1 MKLEKHYT
9 DRRGM
14 VIFSD
19 DELKMFE
26 KANPTL
32 NAIMR
37 YVNKSGILH
46 PHKFTICSKTNKG
59 VTYCGNCPIKYL
71 FGLEYTNC
79 VCSCSMCS
87 MSDGCTCCAERT
99 YLEMIG
105 KKDKFDYTTL
115 SKEERIERVEKVFV
129 PRFSIKVV

>member
-1 MKLEKHYT
+1 MKLGEYYT

-32 NAIMR
+32 NTIMD
-37 YVNKSGILH
+37 YVNKSGILR
-46 PHKFTICSKTNKG
+46 PHEFTICSKTNPS
-59 VTYCGNCPIKYL
+59 TSYCGNCPIKHL
-71 FGLEYTNC
+71 FGLEYSHR
-79 VCSCSMCS
+79 VCEVSTCCI
-87 MSDGCTCCAERT
+87 SDKLTCCAERT

-105 KKDKFDYTTL
+105 EQDNFDYTVL
-115 SKEERIERVEKVFV
+115 SKEERIKRVEKVFI

>member
-1 MKLEKHYT
+1 MKLGENYT

-32 NAIMR
+32 NAIMG
-37 YVNKSGILH
+37 YVNNSGILR
-46 PHKFTICSKTNKG
+46 PHKFTICSKTNRYA
-59 VTYCGNCPIKYL
+59 TYCGNCPIKYL
-71 FGLEYTNC
+71 FGLEYSTR
-79 VCSCSMCS
+79 VCKVSTCSIC
-87 MSDGCTCCAERT
+87 DELACCAERT

-105 KKDKFDYTTL
+105 KKDMFDYTTL
-115 SKEERIERVEKVFV
+115 SKEERIERVEKVFI

>member
-1 MKLEKHYT
+1 MKLGKYYT

-32 NAIMR
+32 NAIMG
-37 YVNKSGILH
+37 YVNKSGILY
-46 PHKFTICSKTNKG
+46 PHEFTICSRTNRG

-71 FGLEYTNC
+71 FGLEYTNH
-79 VCSCSMCS
+79 VCSCSMCHMTGVS
-87 MSDGCTCCAERT
+87 TCCAERT
-99 YLEMIG
+99 YLEMIS
-105 KKDKFDYTTL
+105 KQDMLDYTAL
-115 SKEERIERVEKVFV
+115 SSEERIERVEKVLI
-129 PRFSIKVV
+129 PRFSVKVV

>member
-1 MKLEKHYT
+1 MKLEKKYT
-9 DRRGM
+9 NRRGM

-37 YVNKSGILH
+37 YVNKSGILR
-46 PHKFTICSKTNKG
+46 PHEFTVCSKTNPL
-59 VTYCGNCPIKYL
+59 TSYCDNCPIKYL
-71 FGLEYTNC
+71 FGLEYSDR
-79 VCSCSMCS
+79 VCNCSMCS

-105 KKDKFDYTTL
+105 KQAKFDYTTL
-115 SKEERIERVEKVFV
+115 SKEERIERVEKVFI
-129 PRFSIKVV
+129 PRLSIKVV

>member
-1 MKLEKHYT
+1 MKLEENYT
-9 DRRGM
+9 ERRGM

-37 YVNKSGILH
+37 YVNKSGILR
-46 PHKFTICSKTNKG
+46 PHGFTICSKTNPL
-59 VTYCGNCPIKYL
+59 TSYCGNCPIKYL
-71 FGLEYTNC
+71 FGVEHSIR
-79 VCSCSMCS
+79 VCKVSTCAI
-87 MSDGCTCCAERT
+87 SDKLACCAERT

-105 KKDKFDYTTL
+105 KKDMFDYTTL
-115 SKEERIERVEKVFV
+115 SKEERIERVEKVFI
-129 PRFSIKVV
+129 PRCSIEVV

>member
-1 MKLEKHYT
+1 MKLGKNYT

-19 DELKMFE
+19 SELKMFE

-37 YVNKSGILH
+37 YVNESGILR
-46 PHKFTICSKTNKG
+46 PHEFTICSKTNKN

-71 FGLEYTNC
+71 FGLECTNH
-79 VCSCSMCS
+79 VCNCSMCG
-87 MSDGCTCCAERT
+87 MSDVFTCCAERT

-105 KKDKFDYTTL
+105 KKDMFDYTTL
-115 SKEERIERVEKVFV
+115 SKEERIERVEKVFI

>member
-1 MKLEKHYT
+1 MKLEKNYT
-9 DRRGM
+9 DRLGM

-37 YVNKSGILH
+37 YVNQSGILR
-46 PHKFTICSKTNKG
+46 PHEFTICSKTNNY

-71 FGLEYTNC
+71 FGLEYAER
-79 VCSCSMCS
+79 VCTFSMCHIVS
-87 MSDGCTCCAERT
+87 ESTCCAEKT
-99 YLEMIG
+99 YLEIIG
-105 KKDKFDYTTL
+105 KKDNFDYTSL
-115 SKEERIERVEKVFV
+115 SKEERIERVEKIFI

>member
-1 MKLEKHYT
+1 MKLEKNYT

-14 VIFSD
+14 IIFSD

-37 YVNKSGILH
+37 YVNKSGILR
-46 PHKFTICSKTNKG
+46 PHEFTVCSRTNPL
-59 VTYCGNCPIKYL
+59 TSYCGNCPIKYL
-71 FGLEYTNC
+71 FGLEYNIR
-79 VCSCSMCS
+79 VCKVSTCFI
-87 MSDGCTCCAERT
+87 SDKLTCCAERT

-105 KKDKFDYTTL
+105 KQAKFDYTTL
-115 SKEERIERVEKVFV
+115 SKEERIERVEKVFI
-129 PRFSIKVV
+129 PRFSVKVV

>member
-14 VIFSD
+14 IIFSD

-46 PHKFTICSKTNKG
+46 PHGFTICSKTNMG
-59 VTYCGNCPIKYL
+59 ASYCGNCPIKYL
-71 FGLEYTNC
+71 FGLEYTTR
-79 VCSCSMCS
+79 VCNCSMCS
-87 MSDGCTCCAERT
+87 ISDEYTCCAERT

-105 KKDKFDYTTL
+105 KKAKFDYTTL
-115 SKEERIERVEKVFV
+115 SMIERIKRIEKVFI

>member
-1 MKLEKHYT
+1 MKLEKNYT

-19 DELKMFE
+19 SELKMFE

-32 NAIMR
+32 NSIMG
-37 YVNKSGILH
+37 YVNKSNILR
-46 PHKFTICSKTNKG
+46 PHKFTICSKTNPF
-59 VTYCGNCPIKYL
+59 TSYCGNCPIKYL
-71 FGLEYTNC
+71 FGLECSSNVC
-79 VCSCSMCS
+79 KASVCSI
-87 MSDGCTCCAERT
+87 SDKFSCCAERT

-105 KKDKFDYTTL
+105 KKDMFDYTIL
-115 SKEERIERVEKVFV
+115 SKEERIERVEKIFI

>member
-32 NAIMR
+32 NAIMG
-37 YVNKSGILH
+37 YVNKSSILH
-46 PHKFTICSKTNKG
+46 PHKFTICSKTNPL
-59 VTYCGNCPIKYL
+59 TSYCGNCPIKYL
-71 FGLEYTNC
+71 FGLEYTDR
-79 VCSCSMCS
+79 VCNCSMCS
-87 MSDGCTCCAERT
+87 MPDGFTCCVERT

-105 KKDKFDYTTL
+105 KKDKFDYTSL
-115 SKEERIERVEKVFV
+115 SKEERIERVEKIFI